1 MNVEQYVLEIQ
12 ETLRQQNYYG
22 RKINYTEMQ
31 ELHQTY
37 GSLLP
42 EKEFALYVLEIR
54 GPCRTFNRLFRV
66 ARITQNICSTN
77 TRRHICKRYFGN
89 IETFIL

>member
-12 ETLRQQNYYG
+12 ATLKQLNYYG

-42 EKEFALYVLEIR
+42 EKEFALHVLEISIK
-54 GPCRTFNRLFRV
+54 THYEKSKNSFKK
-66 ARITQNICSTN
+66 
-77 TRRHICKRYFGN
+77 CKK
-89 IETFIL
+89 